1 MIGSIFDMAA
11 APAANKP
18 LGKVVKS
25 KNVEVVPVNR
35 WSCSSRSLINTT
47 RSDYNMRAMF
57 AHQVELFD
65 RNRIN
70 VVVCPYTNLNK
81 LEGPEVLD
89 DNLLEY
95 SEHVRVLL
103 YVHVS
108 KLCNN
113 RYAAEMLKGEWIEF
127 EFSSSLNAE
136 LIRDRVT
143 EKFCAV
149 SFADILPE
157 EEYKMFLCNDNS
169 TAAGSAYI
177 NKCGQ
182 LEPTDFENPIFEAN
196 GIDIDIVNDM
206 CGLHEVRNVPRKYA
220 INERTEG
227 FRIRACTFSK
237 TTGFRTLE
245 GSLDSVN
252 NILCAYSDFIGA
264 EHESDGVSIAVNMFS
279 GMDGLNTAR
288 EQYRNTRNEVTYQS
302 FNDLFKEA
310 LKTLTSVKILAAT
323 EEEIDKSFSEAVYGT
338 FEVDGEKYEVAKPR
352 WLIKDEITFNSIM
365 AVFAT
370 LNRTSLFNQSQ
381 FDSNGEAVYNLLK
394 GTGRNAYRR
403 YDFLVENPFVF
414 AQVMRTDKDGVR
426 HIYTPEY
433 SVRFNIRESNE
444 DGTMIGGIDRS
455 MTTYIINNKEYI
467 SHMAKVAFEI
477 SKVNF
482 SQYTPIIDCYGDM
495 VDYSDI
501 ADVITDL
508 VRHDHHSICEGNVMK
523 CGIAGSG
530 AALVRYF
537 RDQDSKNLETLL
549 KVNEETQYTVF
560 EIVFS
565 VRAKKKNSQSTFHAS
580 SGEVWKNADS
590 IICFDNRSTTVLG
603 HAAGIALALTNRSR
617 NDSGLECAGDTLKEI
632 RAANVKFPEELHIKD
647 IEVSAKNEITVK
659 LNRKIR
665 PRGFFL
671 DRMAE
676 YLGYARDTMF
686 ILNPDLVPNKIE
698 ELDAFKLKLN
708 VRDGR
713 IVVNELNR
721 AGPPPSGISVLSHPN
736 IGSNTRVCSGET
748 MNTDLLSFLE
758 TLEVINYDSS
768 YNYNLFG
775 ESVCPVAKFIRDCG
789 NSRETAEGKAKNIEM
804 LNAMFEDF
812 GIVPDSLATNI
823 RAVLTEGDDDEE
835 EPEDMIEDDD
845 EE

>member
-18 LGKVVKS
+18 LGKVVKGRT
-25 KNVEVVPVNR
+25 VDVVPVNR
-35 WSCSSRSLINTT
+35 WTGTSRSLINTS
-47 RSDYNMRAMF
+47 RSDYNVRSLF
-57 AHQVELFD
+57 EHQTKLFD
-65 RNRIN
+65 RDRIN
-70 VVVCPYTNLNK
+70 VVVCPYTALDE
-81 LEGPEVLD
+81 LEGPEVFG
-89 DNLLEY
+89 DNMWEY
-95 SEHVRVLL
+95 TEHVRVYL
-103 YVHVS
+103 YIHAT

-113 RYAAEMLKGEWIEF
+113 RYATELFKGEWVEF
-127 EFSSSLNAE
+127 EFSATLNAE
-136 LIRDRVT
+136 IILDGKT
-143 EKFCAV
+143 GQFCAV
-149 SFADILPE
+149 SFADTLPE
-157 EEYKMFLCNDNS
+157 EEYQVFLCKDNS
-169 TAAGSAYI
+169 AASTTAYI
-177 NKCGQ
+177 NKHGQ
-182 LEPTDFENPIFEAN
+182 LEPTDYEGHEQWTGGVSIEMAD
-196 GIDIDIVNDM
+196 GM
-206 CGLHEVRNVPRKYA
+206 CGLTKVQCIPRKRA
-220 INERTEG
+220 IHENIEG
-227 FRIRACTFSK
+227 FHLRACTFSK
-237 TTGFRTLE
+237 ATGYRTLE
-245 GSLDSVN
+245 SSLYGIL
-252 NILCAYSDFIGA
+252 NILCAYGDFIGA
-264 EHESDGVSIAVNMFS
+264 EHETDSASAAINMF
-279 GMDGLNTAR
+279 GMIDGMAAAR
-288 EQYRNTRNEVTYQS
+288 DQYRDTRNDVTYQS
-302 FNDLFKEA
+302 FNDVVKEA

-323 EEEIDKSFSEAVYGT
+323 DEEIEKSFSEAVYGT

-352 WLIKDEITFNSIM
+352 WLIKDEITFNSM
-365 AVFAT
+365 LAVFAN
-370 LNRTSLFNQSQ
+370 LNRTILFNQSQ

-394 GTGRNAYRR
+394 GMSRDAYKR
-403 YDFLVENPFVF
+403 YDLLIENPFVF
-414 AQVMRTDKDGVR
+414 AQIMRTDKDGVR
-426 HIYTPEY
+426 HIYVPEY
-433 SVRFNIRESNE
+433 SVRFNIPEQDE
-444 DGTMIGGIDRS
+444 IEMMTGGINRAMS
-455 MTTYIINNKEYI
+455 TYIINNKEYI

-501 ADVITDL
+501 ADVITEL
-508 VRHDHHSICEGNVMK
+508 VRHDHHFNCEGSVMK

-565 VRAKKKNSQSTFHAS
+565 ARAKKKNSQSTFHAS

-590 IICFDNRSTTVLG
+590 IVCFDNRSTTVLG

-632 RAANVKFPEELHIKD
+632 KAANVKFPEELHIKD

-698 ELDAFKLKLN
+698 GLDAFKLKLN

-721 AGPPPSGISVLSHPN
+721 AGPPPYGTSVLSHPN

-775 ESVCPVAKFIRDCG
+775 ESVCPIAKFIRDCG
-789 NSRETAEGKAKNIEM
+789 NSRETAEAKATNVELLK
-804 LNAMFEDF
+804 AMFEDF
-812 GIVPDSLATNI
+812 GIVPDTLATDIYN
-823 RAVLTEGDDDEE
+823 AG
-835 EPEDMIEDDD
+835 
-845 EE
+845 